1 MSNIYW
7 VGPRQSDIDDTG
19 NLFKGSVTIF
29 GDNKNGNIA
38 YCTKQNR
45 INHNMVNI
53 DCDLFFIR
61 TLETLCRQDDSVRFI
76 FYKPIAAYQY
86 GDLIKEH
93 TLCLNPYAL
102 LDMLSDKGRSRYIL
116 KDIVKSVPYVTLRGT
131 ECSYANI
138 CSYFVGWHEF
148 VIQKPYSSGGEG
160 TFHINSSSSVE
171 IAPDEEYIIAPYI
184 KDALSLNAHIV
195 IFENGIQ
202 FYPPSVQIITEVEH
216 KLLYSGA
223 DFICYKTI
231 PYHIRSQVVQVIR
244 QIGEFIQHRGYRGV
258 LGIDFILKGE
268 DLYFVELNTRFQAS
282 SQLVNKAY
290 YAQHKISLQEMNLQ
304 AFEKGIAPEFKPC
317 DVNYSNYAFTT
328 STISAIRMKQI
339 ALSDEVLNIQTDGY
353 DIADPYPVGK
363 SIYLNRCIFGQN
375 ICSINRGKTTLH
387 PNLYCEDIKPFLKAD
402 NPSYKEYV
410 KIALLN
416 HGVLLSH
423 SAAQLAVKYGKIKEA
438 VFDAID
444 AVIFHKVYVNI
455 PCNCKFNTFSPF
467 VIDTVD
473 GKFILFCDGEKIS
486 EIDIDFVPDALLDKY
501 TKSGVPYDA
510 IMTLATD
517 RIRINPAPIC
527 YYKQHNISCKFCNLP
542 NQNVSYDLSDIKETI
557 DYCLSNVDF
566 RHFLIGGGTY
576 KTGRAG
582 WNIIIEIARYIRSRC
597 DKDIYLMSIPPEDNS
612 ILDMLK
618 DSGIT
623 EVAFNIEIFDR
634 DMAKE
639 YMPGKGSIDID
650 QYMSA
655 LTYAVSLWGNTG
667 LVRSLL
673 IYGFDSDDQF
683 LDGIEK
689 LCTSGIE
696 PIISIFRPL
705 RGTELE
711 GLNPPPT
718 LDIISIYKRCQPIVA
733 KYSMVLGPDCPMCQN
748 NTLSFTEI

>member
-1 MSNIYW
+1 MFNIYW
-7 VGPRQSDIDDTG
+7 VGPRQSDIEDTG

-29 GDNKNGNIA
+29 GNNKNGNIS
-38 YCTKQNR
+38 YCTNRNR
-45 INHNMVNI
+45 INHNVENI

-61 TLETLCRQDDSVRFI
+61 TLEKLCKEDDSVRFL
-76 FYKPIAAYQY
+76 FYKPMAAYQY
-86 GDLIKEH
+86 GDLIIEH
-93 TLCLNPYAL
+93 TLCLNPYEL

-116 KDIVKSVPYVTLRGT
+116 KDIVKSVPYVTLRGS
-131 ECSYANI
+131 ECSYTNI
-138 CSYFVGWHEF
+138 CHYFVGWDEF

-171 IAPDEEYIIAPYI
+171 IVPDEKYIIAPYI

-195 IFENGIQ
+195 IFEDGIQ

-231 PYHIRSQVVQVIR
+231 PRYIRSQVVQAIK
-244 QIGEFIQHRGYRGV
+244 QIGEFFQHRGYRGV
-258 LGIDFILKGE
+258 LGIDFILKDQ
-268 DLYFVELNTRFQAS
+268 DLYFDELNTRFQAS

-290 YAQHKISLQEMNLQ
+290 YAQFKISLQEMNIK
-304 AFEKGIAPEFKPC
+304 AFEKVNMPEFKAC

-339 ALSDEVLNIQTDGY
+339 VISDEILDIQTDGY
-353 DIADPYPVGK
+353 DITDPYPMGK
-363 SIYLNRCIFGQN
+363 DIYLNRCIFGQN
-375 ICSINRGKTTLH
+375 ICSITRGKIILH
-387 PNLYCEDIKPFLKAD
+387 PNFYCENIKSLLKAD
-402 NPSYKEYV
+402 NPNYKEYV

-416 HGVLLSH
+416 HGVFLSH
-423 SAAQLAVKYGKIKEA
+423 SAKQLAVKYGKIKEA

-455 PCNCKFNTFSPF
+455 PCHCKFNTFSPF
-467 VIDTVD
+467 VIDSVD
-473 GKFILFCDGEKIS
+473 GKFVLLCDGEKVS
-486 EIDIDFVPDALLDKY
+486 EIDIDFVPDALLDKC
-501 TKSGVPYDA
+501 TSSGVPYDA
-510 IMTLATD
+510 IMHLATD

-527 YYKQHNISCKFCNLP
+527 YYKQNNISCKFCNLP
-542 NQNVSYDLSDIKETI
+542 NRNTSYDLTDIKETI
-557 DYCLSNVDF
+557 DYCLSNLDF

-582 WNIIIEIARYIRSRC
+582 WNIIIEIARYIRSKC
-597 DKDIYLMSIPPEDNS
+597 DKDIYLMSIPPDDNS
-612 ILDMLK
+612 ILNLLK
-618 DSGIT
+618 NSGIT

-639 YMPGKGSIDID
+639 YMPGKRSADIE

-655 LTYAVSLWGNTG
+655 LTHAVSLWGSTG
-667 LVRSLL
+667 LVRSAL
-673 IYGFDSDDQF
+673 IYGFDSDNQF

-689 LCTSGIE
+689 LCSLGIE

-705 RGTELE
+705 HGTELE

-718 LDIISIYKRCQPIVA
+718 LDIISIYNKCQSIVA
-733 KYSMVLGPDCPMCQN
+733 KYSMILGPDCPMCQN